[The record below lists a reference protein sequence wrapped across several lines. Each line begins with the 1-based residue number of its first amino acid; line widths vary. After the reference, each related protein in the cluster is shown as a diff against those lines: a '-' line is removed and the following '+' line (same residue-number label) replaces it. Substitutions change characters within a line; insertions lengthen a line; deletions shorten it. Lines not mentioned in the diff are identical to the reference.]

1 MNNFKTE
8 KFKMEKYRSL
18 YSLTIVATFIIFS
31 LHSGCKKQRIEF
43 AEKFEDVSSEF
54 DFAFE
59 KSELANIDFTQTLTL
74 CPIPLSQKDVLSF
87 LDPASQP
94 EKIPLAIIIS
104 EELKTPFLTSLIFS
118 NMLDIPCQ
126 ERKCS
131 FKAKEISYNIEKE
144 EKNIQEGYKKEVI
157 KINTDKGKITITK
170 YTKPLTNEIV
180 ENISVELENQKKE
193 NIKFASK
200 ITEIEG
206 EIKTYMGKIIAFQ
219 DKVQDNVQD
228 RISCKSE
235 IKIYGDQKQVSIS
248 LISNEGKQNF
258 YGYIKQRKDCP
269 QKPDVSMS
277 SSFGLIE
284 TEQKCDSLFPTSN
297 IEFFS
302 SIVKTKAESFDE
314 FYIDL
319 FEKISNKF
327 EIFTQELYLI
337 KLAKELKEVS
347 QSFSIIK
354 IMYDQSF
361 SESIYEKIQ
370 NVEKILDQIKVAI
383 PDKIKLQLS
392 DNFLI
397 EITKPVNEPTIIFLK
412 TYIQALKTILSYIKS
427 LDLNLPES
435 LKNQILNEIRQKQS
449 LRMNEK
455 MSILLRSLEG
465 SKSFLMTSEKTAR
478 ENAFSE
484 LKKLV
489 EIFLK
494 FISKIQN
501 YDFGVFAKDEKG
513 TYIQTQK
520 GKFYF
525 PIPKYPDVITQMF
538 EGGINYSANWQI
550 QLFMRFLQDFLWKIY
565 SAGEG
570 KNDFLDFILY
580 ILNKIN
586 TNYHLIVYI
595 DLPRIFF
602 SDLREILPAWTKDRF
617 AIEWECSFPEKIT
630 CDGEIYDSEHFSAE
644 LIFSES
650 ITENI
655 TTWNFKFPKDNL
667 KTRFP
672 YIIYKEPSFFG
683 ALRINLVDL
692 GNMNLISK
700 VCGTYIPPLQQYEY
714 TPQGKE
720 GICILNLFVAYLT
733 RE

>member
-1 MNNFKTE
+1 MG
-8 KFKMEKYRSL
+8 KYRLL
-18 YSLTIVATFIIFS
+18 YSLTVVAIFITFS

-43 AEKFEDVSSEF
+43 AEKFDDVSSEF
-54 DFAFE
+54 DSAFE
-59 KSELANIDFTQTLTL
+59 KSDFVNIEFAQTLTL
-74 CPIPLSQKDVLSF
+74 CPIPLSQKDVLFF

-126 ERKCS
+126 ERRKCS

-170 YTKPLTNEIV
+170 YTKPFTNEIV

-206 EIKTYMGKIIAFQ
+206 EIKTYMIKIIAFHE
-219 DKVQDNVQD
+219 KVQDNVQD
-228 RISCKSE
+228 RFYCKSE
-235 IKIYGDQKQVSIS
+235 IKIYVDQRQVSIS

-258 YGYIKQRKDCP
+258 YGYIKQRNDCP

-277 SSFGLIE
+277 SGFGLIE
-284 TEQKCDSLFPTSN
+284 TGQKCDFLFPTSN

-319 FEKISNKF
+319 LEKIGNKF

-337 KLAKELKEVS
+337 KLAKELKVLA

-383 PDKIKLQLS
+383 PHKIKLQFS

-449 LRMNEK
+449 LRMSEK
-455 MSILLRSLEG
+455 TSILLRSLEG

-484 LKKLV
+484 LKKLA

-501 YDFGVFAKDEKG
+501 YDLGVFAKDEKG

-525 PIPKYPDVITQMF
+525 SIPKYPDVITQIL
-538 EGGINYSANWQI
+538 EGGVYYYSTNY

-570 KNDFLDFILY
+570 KDDFLDFILY

-595 DLPRIFF
+595 DLPKIFF
-602 SDLREILPAWTKDRF
+602 SDLRKILPAWTKDKF

-644 LIFSES
+644 LIFSEP

-700 VCGTYIPPLQQYEY
+700 VCGTYIYPLQQYEY

>member
-1 MNNFKTE
+1 MG
-8 KFKMEKYRSL
+8 KYRPI

-31 LHSGCKKQRIEF
+31 LHSGCKKEKIEF

-54 DFAFE
+54 DFEFE
-59 KSELANIDFTQTLTL
+59 KSDFANINFAQTLTL
-74 CPIPLSQKDVLSF
+74 CPIPLSQKDVLFF

-104 EELKTPFLTSLIFS
+104 EELKTPFLPSLIFS
-118 NMLDIPCQ
+118 NMLDIPCK

-131 FKAKEISYNIEKE
+131 FKAKEISYNIERE

-157 KINTDKGKITITK
+157 KINTDKGKVTITK
-170 YTKPLTNEIV
+170 YTKPFTNEIV

-206 EIKTYMGKIIAFQ
+206 EIKTYMVKIIAFQ

-228 RISCKSE
+228 RFYCKSE
-235 IKIYGDQKQVSIS
+235 IKIYVDQRQVSIS

-269 QKPDVSMS
+269 QKPDVNIS

-284 TEQKCDSLFPTSN
+284 TEQKCDFLFPTSN

-319 FEKISNKF
+319 LEKISNKF
-327 EIFTQELYLI
+327 KIFTQELYLI
-337 KLAKELKEVS
+337 KLAKELNGLA

-383 PDKIKLQLS
+383 PHKIKLQFS
-392 DNFLI
+392 YEFLI
-397 EITKPVNEPTIIFLK
+397 EITEPVNEPTIIFLK

-449 LRMNEK
+449 LRMSEK

-484 LKKLV
+484 LKKLA

-513 TYIQTQK
+513 AYIQTQK

-538 EGGINYSANWQI
+538 EGGVYYYSTNY

-595 DLPRIFF
+595 DLPKIFF
-602 SDLREILPAWTKDRF
+602 SDLRKILPAWTKDKF
-617 AIEWECSFPEKIT
+617 AIEWDCSFPEKIT

-644 LIFSES
+644 LIFSEP

-692 GNMNLISK
+692 GNMDLISK